1 MNKEKRN
8 KRAATKRKEANK
20 LRVRNKHDEIYH
32 HTMRKAIRQGLN
44 GFNKYKAKLYG

>member
-20 LRVRNKHDEIYH
+20 VRVRNKHDEIYH
-32 HTMRKAIRQGLN
+32 HTMRKAIRQGMYQKHN
-44 GFNKYKAKLYG
+44 RKAHD